1 MTTQVRAS
9 AGVEDDTSSG
19 SRYSESSDENPESQ
33 AASEDLN
40 AQPDDGNGGN
50 EGNED
55 SEDEDDTGLDD
66 EVSEDGFI
74 RDPRMWKRG
83 PSFSEKELKSR
94 LKKKR
99 LRGRYRPKYR
109 DLYNS
114 VIESAI
120 DPTIDNSGL
129 LLEPS
134 DIGVSQWTS
143 DEKALLFSRLAAWGR
158 GNCHKLS
165 EWVGTKSE
173 TEVRDYL
180 DHLLQGS
187 VEDYLTSTRYFG
199 IGLDEIP
206 SAFEVPPE
214 CEAELDFAA
223 EALCQRVENS
233 DKKREKSR
241 HGKYWLLDGAVAA
254 EVEGAPEEPGPK
266 VQVPDPSG
274 EANIV
279 AEVQSTQQSPVEAA
293 SLLHLG
299 NWLELASLFMS
310 SSADYQ
316 SSWVDI
322 IESNDERP
330 SIFYTAFSDFHT
342 LAIILTKRIIQAS
355 IFQAMSRLRASD
367 RNEPEHIVRHQDVQ
381 TACRIMGLGDWK
393 DFWTGLPRRRRL
405 EVFTRGK
412 YAGPDK
418 RTNKAKILN
427 YDQVEAFLQSTSM
440 DEAALDEFEEGKD
453 AAMESVEGGSSD
465 SGLFYDSDFWTD
477 APTSEHGQDATQQQ
491 SAPLNVNR
499 EASEPEKVEV
509 DSNASSTDVPPY
521 DRDKA
526 ETAYLEALD
535 LQASRQEA
543 SRLWAI
549 LKSKPP
555 EDGPKDEEVNLPAP
569 PPRKRKKME
578 EIEDWRDK
586 VEYRPEWQ
594 EFETVPGP
602 EHFAAMGK
610 IGRDAKKTR
619 LEKQSSHIS

>member
-1 MTTQVRAS
+1 MTTQVLAS
-9 AGVEDDTSSG
+9 AGDEDDISSG
-19 SRYSESSDENPESQ
+19 SRYSESSNETPDSQ
-33 AASEDLN
+33 GASEDLN
-40 AQPDDGNGGN
+40 VQADDGD
-50 EGNED
+50 ED
-55 SEDEDDTGLDD
+55 SEDEDDTGLED
-66 EVSEDGFI
+66 EVLEDGVI
-74 RDPRMWKRG
+74 RDSRMWKRG

-114 VIESAI
+114 MIESAI
-120 DPTIDNSGL
+120 DPAIDNSGL

-134 DIGVSQWTS
+134 DIGVSHWTS
-143 DEKALLFSRLAAWGR
+143 DEKTLLFSRLAAWGR
-158 GNCHKLS
+158 GDCHKLS
-165 EWVGTKSE
+165 KLIGTKSE

-241 HGKYWLLDGAVAA
+241 HGKYWLLDGAAA
-254 EVEGAPEEPGPK
+254 EEVESASEEPDPK
-266 VQVPDPSG
+266 VQVPDPG
-274 EANIV
+274 RETNPV
-279 AEVQSTQQSPVEAA
+279 AEVQSTQQIPVEAA

-310 SSADYQ
+310 SSADHQ

-330 SIFYTAFSDFHT
+330 SIYHTAFSDFHT

-405 EVFTRGK
+405 EVFSRGK

-427 YDQVEAFLQSTSM
+427 YDQVEAFLRSTSM

-453 AAMESVEGGSSD
+453 AAAESVEGDSSD
-465 SGLFYDSDFWTD
+465 SSLFYDSDFWTD

-491 SAPLNVNR
+491 SAPLSENR

-509 DSNASSTDVPPY
+509 ESNASSTEVPPY

-535 LQASRQEA
+535 QQASRQEA

-555 EDGPKDEEVNLPAP
+555 EDEPKDEEVNLSAP

-610 IGRDAKKTR
+610 VGRDAKKRR
-619 LEKQSSHIS
+619 LKKQSSHIS